1 MKPSAC
7 LAWGHKCMQ
16 GLYGETSSACL
27 RLSSGLISFRW
38 FKKGLKWRHYFNRH
52 CIIILYICIFCIFV
66 YFKYIWFILQQ
77 TPPVELHLKV
87 TWSTICNL
95 QAIQEFEE
103 SLVTFLSQ
111 SKTLR
116 PASMPRA
123 FCCFSSN
130 VLWVLLFVSLETD
143 FSLSFPFPIISTS
156 GKVYST

>member
-1 MKPSAC
+1 
-7 LAWGHKCMQ
+7 MQ
-16 GLYGETSSACL
+16 NQE
-27 RLSSGLISFRW
+27 R
-38 FKKGLKWRHYFNRH
+38 KEE
-52 CIIILYICIFCIFV
+52 V
-66 YFKYIWFILQQ
+66 WFIFRHNDNNQHNENNNYLDQSCAFN
-77 TPPVELHLKV
+77 TNCKVYLIHSSTNTTCKASSESNLKHM
-87 TWSTICNL
+87 STICNL

-116 PASMPRA
+116 PASMPGA

-156 GKVYST
+156 GKVYSTQVAGNQKKLKKK